1 MKKILLLLVA
11 VYTSA
16 LSYAQLTPGSHA
28 YDFTVT
34 DQFGAQHNLYT
45 YLDAGMTVILDISAT
60 WCGPCW
66 NYHTSGTMDELWA
79 MHGPAGAPGVDP
91 ATTNDVMV
99 IWIDG
104 DGITT
109 DASMIG
115 QTITVNG
122 QQVPSQGNWLL
133 NSTTGAPLDYPVCNP
148 AAADADL
155 INADYAIGYFPTIY
169 QICPDRSVTEIGQIG
184 AAEAYAGI
192 NCSMP
197 SLPTDVAFTTQYNGG
212 TTSCGSVALGTV
224 TIKNYGVDNLTSC
237 NINIAGNALSAP
249 INIPWT
255 GNLASLEV
263 VEVDLGSANLAQT
276 GNITITVSADANP
289 SNSTMT
295 QALTKV
301 TTPSTTQVHVQI
313 NFDNYPEECAW
324 AIFDEAGTMVAN
336 KDYSVNTPADAAT
349 VNEFTSLPATGCYTF
364 IIVDG
369 YGDGLHSSQWG
380 EFDGSAFVKTLD
392 NSGNP
397 VSNVWIYDGS
407 TDYSFVEAAINA
419 TQTVTSVSELT
430 LAENT
435 LSAYPNP
442 TNNQTNVNFMIT
454 TASEVKMSVINM
466 LGDVVMNNNFGTLAA
481 GNYNEVVNFSNMPA
495 GLYLVNLNVNGKVST
510 LRLTV
515 SK

>member
-1 MKKILLLLVA
+1 

-66 NYHTSGTMDELWA
+66 NYHTSGTLDELWA
-79 MHGPAGAPGVDP
+79 MHGPAGAPGVDA

-99 IWIDG
+99 IWMDG

-122 QQVPSQGNWLL
+122 QSVPSQGNWL
-133 NSTTGAPLDYPVCNP
+133 NDANGVPVNYPACNP
-148 AAADADL
+148 AAADADA
-155 INADYAIGYFPTIY
+155 INADYAIAYFPTIY
-169 QICPDRSVTEIGQIG
+169 QICPDRSVTEIGQIT

-192 NCSMP
+192 NCTMP

-212 TTSCGSVALGTV
+212 TTSCGSISLGTL

-237 NINIAGNALSAP
+237 TINISGNALTAP

-255 GNLASLEV
+255 GDLVSLDV
-263 VEVDLGSANLAQT
+263 ANIDLGTANLAQSGT
-276 GNITITVSADANP
+276 ITITVTSDAYP
-289 SNSTMT
+289 ANSTIT

-301 TTPSTTQVHVQI
+301 TTPSTTQVHVLI
-313 NFDNYPEECAW
+313 NFDEYPEECAW
-324 AIFDEAGTMVAN
+324 GIFDDAGTLVTSV
-336 KDYSVNTPADAAT
+336 DYSVTTPADLAV
-349 VNEFTSLPATGCYTF
+349 VNEFVALPATGCYTF
-364 IIVDG
+364 VAVDA

-380 EFDGSAFVKTLD
+380 GTDGTISVTTL
-392 NSGNP
+392 NGQGN
-397 VSNVWIYDGS
+397 VFSTVWTYDGS
-407 TDYSFVEAAINA
+407 TDYSSAEAAINA
-419 TQTVTSVSELT
+419 TTLEVGVTEAELT
-430 LAENT
+430 QESLT
-435 LSAYPNP
+435 AYPNP
-442 TNNQTNVNFMIT
+442 TNNQTNVNFMIA

-466 LGDVVMNNNFGTLAA
+466 LGDVVMNNDFGTLAA